1 MARDEE
7 STQQI
12 DLEALRKA
20 RAESGAPASGSA
32 PSDAGPD
39 DDLARSDLGDDD
51 ELGGNTA
58 VDALPYQ
65 PPQPVLTAAEPSP
78 EIPDPYEPS
87 TSSITRAQ
95 FAPMTVEAAPLL
107 PITSESG
114 AYVPMPSV
122 TRAEFAAPTRDAVPV
137 ADVDAYEPSTSSITR
152 AERAPSRPASTP
164 GKVPRGATDGVMRGA
179 MSDPVFDDDA
189 PLPSFDLPTDDGDP
203 TPPAP
208 EAAPDADPREET
220 LMVEA
225 AELRRLAASSSIPP
239 PPTELDVSLVDAPDP
254 RGPLESM
261 SVDVSMSGVADVAA
275 ATPEDVAVPAR
286 AASHP
291 GGDADDTRLDRL
303 DDDDVRAAFAAA
315 EEGEAQTG
323 GRTASGLA
331 SRPSLGHIEVD
342 FSEDLGVAEPE
353 AVDEDGDAEELDDDD
368 VLEDEDGELVLRAS
382 DPGIEIVSGAVPAA
396 HGERARPAVRAPLSS
411 YVPPVAKRADVA
423 PVYLT
428 SADDD
433 ERQLASES
441 AWDALLELHRLRL
454 AEADVGSTK
463 AAILVKIASIHEQ
476 ALGRPED
483 ALEPL
488 LEAFDLRP
496 MDEAVIVSLE
506 RVAKAN
512 GQMQQVAERAR
523 GLLKNLNDHEARV
536 AILGHLVYWYER
548 LLSRGKDASPFAAE
562 LDRLDKSHPVA
573 LRRAAQV
580 AASSGDVRAQ
590 RELLL
595 RALERAI
602 RDDEKVTLHLQLAN
616 SFAGT
621 PESQKHYEAVLA
633 HDPTNIVALQA
644 IERFGRDQEKH
655 PQVEWA
661 LLQQSEHAPTE
672 SERVR
677 AVLELALLHEKRFL
691 RRESAAE
698 LFERVLEMEPAQ
710 PQALEG
716 LERCYHA
723 LRNWAR
729 LAGVLRIRAG
739 QTYDKGTRTHL
750 LERAAEA
757 YEAKLGD
764 FASAVEVHLQLL
776 SADPK
781 HKRALT
787 DLARLYEK
795 LGDWANTATYKSRL
809 AELEPS
815 PKKAAVLF
823 TQLAEMLS
831 APDRDPIAARLQYE
845 KAVAADPTSVGAWEA
860 LQRLAEAAGDE
871 RRAAQ
876 CLEERAHHAP
886 GPRQRAAA
894 LVELAAKQRILGNER
909 AAREAFEAAIDADP
923 SNEAAAREVLETWTR
938 EERWAEAAPVCELL
952 VNAAV
957 RDRDAD
963 AHFTR
968 LRLATRIHAALA
980 DADRAM
986 TTALQALELR
996 PEEPS
1001 AQADLVAV
1009 TSQCRDQKAL
1019 VARAKPWLVRI
1030 AEGDTVLPADV
1041 LVRVAEIH
1049 RDEGDLDAAA
1059 SMYERARKLS
1069 SDDPAIQRALADVYL
1084 ALGDYPRACKLKV
1097 DLARNGTSEEARFTQ
1112 LVEAGEI
1119 WARQARELPQAA
1131 SVFEEARQLKPFDH
1145 WLLHTLMWLYGEL
1158 EEWDK
1163 LSSVLEG
1170 ITRIQESPDRRA
1182 KSLYAMAQVVR
1193 DKVKD
1198 SLRAA
1203 ELLDELLD
1211 LDKKRLDVFEELVRT
1226 RTEVKDWDGL
1236 ERSYRK
1242 MIARV
1247 KDDGDVALTFALF
1260 QQLGLIYRDRIG
1272 DAERAYEALDAA
1284 ARLRPG
1290 DVEVRKIVTE
1300 LLVVTDNVDNAVLRT
1315 RSAIERD
1322 PHDAELYAELYELYL
1337 RQRQFDKAWCAV
1349 DVLATLRELTE
1360 EERIFLL
1367 DYPPTELSQVP
1378 GQIVEQAW
1386 QTHVFHPQLD
1396 RTLSGLFALMT
1407 PAVAR
1412 MRHAQLRPDQMMA
1425 AVGRPFTPAHSMFF
1439 EPIRAA
1445 FANSAE
1451 ILGMRPPDLLLG
1463 DAAAL
1468 SPFTPALAPFGALLV
1483 SPPAVESR
1491 ADAIV
1496 FIAAK
1501 RLAEQRPELAA
1512 RAFFPSVSDLTSLLH
1527 AAVRVS
1533 RQEGAKDP
1541 ASAQLDAGLVS
1552 VMTHDEREGIR
1563 SIVLRAQMEGGRV
1576 DVRRW
1581 SQMADLSSTRAALLL
1596 CGDVTQARRVIL
1608 AEAQSP
1614 ADLAPRDRVGELYK
1628 FAIGD
1633 LYSDLRQ
1640 AIGVAVPD
1648 AEDESSS

>member
-1 MARDEE
+1 MARDDE

-12 DLEALRKA
+12 DIDALRKA
-20 RAESGAPASGSA
+20 RAASGAPASGSV
-32 PSDAGPD
+32 PSGVTAAASAEGAEDLGEVEAD
-39 DDLARSDLGDDD
+39 DDFG
-51 ELGGNTA
+51 ENTA

-65 PPQPVLTAAEPSP
+65 PPPATATAETAATEVH
-78 EIPDPYEPS
+78 DPYEPS
-87 TSSITRAQ
+87 TSSITRANY
-95 FAPMTVEAAPLL
+95 APMTVDAAPLL

-114 AYVPMPSV
+114 AYVPMPSI
-122 TRAEFAAPTRDAVPV
+122 TRADFSAPAR
-137 ADVDAYEPSTSSITR
+137 ADVSEDVDDAYQPSTSSITR
-152 AERAPSRPASTP
+152 AERPPSRPASSR
-164 GKVPRGATDGVMRGA
+164 GSDVLHGATDGVMRGA
-179 MSDPVFDDDA
+179 MSDPIFDDDA
-189 PLPSFDLPTDDGDP
+189 PLPSFDLPTDDSEAVLDA

-208 EAAPDADPREET
+208 EVGPDADPREQT
-220 LMVEA
+220 LLVEA

-239 PPTELDVSLVDAPDP
+239 APT
-254 RGPLESM
+254 PLESM
-261 SVDVSMSGVADVAA
+261 SVDVSMSGVADV
-275 ATPEDVAVPAR
+275 TSPPSDVAIPAR
-286 AASHP
+286 APSHP
-291 GGDADDTRLDRL
+291 ADDYDDTRLGRL
-303 DDDDVRAAFAAA
+303 DADEVRAAFAAA
-315 EEGEAQTG
+315 EEAEAHVDT
-323 GRTASGLA
+323 TPPAA
-331 SRPSLGHIEVD
+331 PANPSRPSLGHISVD
-342 FSEDLGVAEPE
+342 FSEDLGAAEE
-353 AVDEDGDAEELDDDD
+353 EVLDAEELDDDD
-368 VLEDEDGELVLRAS
+368 VLADEDGELVLRAS
-382 DPGIEIVSGAVPAA
+382 DPGIEIVSGAVAAVPA
-396 HGERARPAVRAPLSS
+396 RARPAVRAPLSS
-411 YVPPVAKRADVA
+411 YVPPTPKVTETEPA
-423 PVYLT
+423 YLT
-428 SADDD
+428 GADED

-454 AEADVGSTK
+454 ADADVGSTK

-483 ALEPL
+483 AMAPL

-512 GQMQQVAERAR
+512 GQMQQVAEHAR
-523 GLLKNLNDHEARV
+523 SLLKNLNDHEARV

-573 LRRAAQV
+573 LRRAATI

-590 RELLL
+590 RDLLL
-595 RALERAI
+595 RALDRVMREDERVA
-602 RDDEKVTLHLQLAN
+602 LHLQLAN

-621 PESQKHYEAVLA
+621 PDSQKHYEAVLA

-644 IERFGRDQEKH
+644 IERFGRDQEKY
-655 PQVEWA
+655 PQVEWS
-661 LLQQSEHAPTE
+661 LVQQSEHAPTE

-764 FASAVEVHLQLL
+764 FSSAVEVHLQLL
-776 SADPK
+776 AADPK
-781 HKRALT
+781 HRRALT

-886 GPRQRAAA
+886 GPRQRATA
-894 LVELAAKQRILGNER
+894 LVELAGKQRTLGNER

-957 RDRDAD
+957 RDRDAE

-996 PEEPS
+996 PEEPA

-1009 TSQCRDQKAL
+1009 TSQCRDQKPL
-1019 VARAKPWLVRI
+1019 VARAKSWLVRI

-1049 RDEGDLDAAA
+1049 RDENDLDAAA
-1059 SMYERARKLS
+1059 AMYERARKLTP
-1069 SDDPAIQRALADVYL
+1069 DDPAIQRALGDVYL
-1084 ALGDYPRACKLKV
+1084 TLGDYPRACKLKV
-1097 DLARNGTSEEARFTQ
+1097 DLARNATSEEARFAQ

-1170 ITRIQESPDRRA
+1170 ITRIQESPDRRS

-1284 ARLRPG
+1284 ARLRPS
-1290 DVEVRKIVTE
+1290 DPEVRKIVTE

-1315 RSAIERD
+1315 RTAIERD
-1322 PHDAELYAELYELYL
+1322 PHDGELYAELYELYL

-1360 EERIFLL
+1360 DERIFLL

-1396 RTLSGLFALMT
+1396 RTLSSLFALMT

-1451 ILGMRPPDLLLG
+1451 ILGMRAPDLLLG
-1463 DAAAL
+1463 DGTSL

-1483 SPPAVESR
+1483 NPTAVESR

-1512 RAFFPSVSDLTSLLH
+1512 RAFFPSVSDLTTLLH

-1541 ASAQLDAGLVS
+1541 ASAQLDAGLVA
-1552 VMTHDEREGIR
+1552 VMTHEEREGIR

-1614 ADLAPRDRVGELYK
+1614 ADLAPRDRIGELYK

-1633 LYSDLRQ
+1633 HYSDLRQ

-1648 AEDESSS
+1648 ADDEASG